1 MVEIPEM
8 VRGEGFRAQA
18 KGLDFDGS
26 WMAADEGGWA
36 ALRAGSSEV
45 RVFYF
50 LRNIETI
57 C

>member
-36 ALRAGSSEV
+36 ALLAGSSEAW
-45 RVFYF
+45 VFYF
-50 LRNIETI
+50 LSNIETI